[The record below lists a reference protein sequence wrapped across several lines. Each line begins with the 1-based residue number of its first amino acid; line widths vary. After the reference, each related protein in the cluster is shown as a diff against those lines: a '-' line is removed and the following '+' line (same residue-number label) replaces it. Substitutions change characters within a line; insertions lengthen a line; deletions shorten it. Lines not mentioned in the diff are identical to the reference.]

1 LSGENVSNDSLNIS
15 GLDVGFAPHLSKL
28 AKVIDHHGV
37 IIARHNRR
45 RSVTHC
51 TQPPQ
56 QTTQPVS
63 SQTRDITF
71 WLLWGCTFECE
82 VWGSWLR
89 SRRLRSAKSI
99 TDLRSGTEKRRNS
112 REAKDQLSRDF

>member
-63 SQTRDITF
+63 SQTSHF
-71 WLLWGCTFECE
+71 LAPLGMH
-82 VWGSWLR
+82 LR
-89 SRRLRSAKSI
+89 VRGLGFMAPISPPALGEI
-99 TDLRSGTEKRRNS
+99 DHGPP
-112 REAKDQLSRDF
+112 